1 MTTNEN
7 GWSFDASHSGI
18 GFAVRHLMI
27 SKVRG
32 TFDKWTGTFAYD
44 AEDPTRSTIDVR
56 IDAASINTKEE
67 KRDGHLRSADFF
79 DVENHPEI
87 RFRSTLVER
96 DGDDYV
102 VAGELTIRG
111 TTRPVKL
118 AVERLGS
125 GRDPWGGERVGFAAK
140 TTINRKDFGLHW
152 NQALE
157 TGGVLVGE
165 KVEITLDVEAV
176 RVAQQKV
183 A

>member
-1 MTTNEN
+1 MSTWIFEPGHTEAE
-7 GWSFDASHSGI
+7 FRA
-18 GFAVRHLMI
+18 RHMMVTW
-27 SKVRG
+27 VRG
-32 TFDKWTGTFAYD
+32 LFKDIHGRLEVDWSRPLETRFEGKVDVTGIWTGQPERD
-44 AEDPTRSTIDVR
+44 A
-56 IDAASINTKEE
+56 
-67 KRDGHLRSADFF
+67 HLRSADFF

-111 TTRPVKL
+111 ITQPVKL

-152 NQALE
+152 NQAPE

-165 KVEITLDVEAV
+165 KVEINLDIEAV